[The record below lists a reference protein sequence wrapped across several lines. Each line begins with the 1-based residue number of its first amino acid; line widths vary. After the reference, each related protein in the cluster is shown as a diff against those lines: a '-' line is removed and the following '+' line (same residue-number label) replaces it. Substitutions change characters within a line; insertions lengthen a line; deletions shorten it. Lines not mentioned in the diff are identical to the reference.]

1 MGPLHAANNIPLNPP
16 NPGHQNPDEV
26 ELEVEVDMEEE
37 FGQRRVTEKEEKR
50 RKEELGEE
58 GERERGT
65 EKEEIRKE
73 EEKGESE
80 EKDEEEEKEEEE
92 EEREQEIRE
101 EKEVEEI
108 EEQPVEE
115 EEEESSTTSAPTPL
129 MRNPM
134 VRRVVVRP
142 EDLIFRLAGLN
153 LSPIG
158 LQTVHSMLLATAR
171 QINVIANRTSQSERN
186 RWNYNR
192 PGERVSLPSILPVP
206 LGDPEEIEKQSYS
219 IGPNRGG
226 PSGLRKVNK
235 P

>member
-73 EEKGESE
+73 EEEGEGE

-92 EEREQEIRE
+92 EEKEQEIGE
-101 EKEVEEI
+101 EKEVEE
-108 EEQPVEE
+108 QHVEE
-115 EEEESSTTSAPTPL
+115 EEEESSKTSAPTPL

-158 LQTVHSMLLATAR
+158 LQTVNSMLLATAR

-186 RWNYNR
+186 RWNYNQ

>member
-65 EKEEIRKE
+65 EQEEIRKE
-73 EEKGESE
+73 EEEGEGE

-108 EEQPVEE
+108 EEHIEE
-115 EEEESSTTSAPTPL
+115 EEEESSKTSAPTPL
-129 MRNPM
+129 MHNPM
-134 VRRVVVRP
+134 VRRVAVRP

-226 PSGLRKVNK
+226 PSGLRKINK